1 MSDDVWD
8 GAEPVVMLAEMK
20 TCNGT
25 TVAGGAVAHSRRCP
39 FHGDTWDG
47 LRAEVAALTAER
59 DRLQKELEHWYR
71 AEIARAGR
79 ISEAYTRGAVVI
91 GPDGSYED
99 PLVTRMRA
107 DRDTLAAQLAR
118 AETVIS
124 GPLSTL
130 TLDAV
135 QAEAIRARAKHG
147 ERTVLNRE
155 MPAGEKVAILGEEF
169 GEVCRALTYDQ
180 DRTKL
185 VGELIQVASVSLL
198 WVESIEG
205 QATPA
210 TTERE
215 GAGDGDPA

>member
-1 MSDDVWD
+1 MSGSISCENCD
-8 GAEPVVMLAEMK
+8 LAFADYASMD
-20 TCNGT
+20 
-25 TVAGGAVAHSRRCP
+25 AHHQSVHRASLS
-39 FHGDTWDG
+39 W
-47 LRAEVAALTAER
+47 AEVAALTAER
-59 DRLQKELEHWYR
+59 DRLREELAAVAEQSAAANPYWRIRSER
-71 AEIARAGR
+71 AEA
-79 ISEAYTRGAVVI
+79 E
-91 GPDGSYED
+91 
-99 PLVTRMRA
+99 
-107 DRDTLAAQLAR
+107 RDTLVAQLAQ

-210 TTERE
+210 TTQRE

>member
-1 MSDDVWD
+1 MS
-8 GAEPVVMLAEMK
+8 A
-20 TCNGT
+20 CISR
-25 TVAGGAVAHSRRCP
+25 AGEYSDHVPDADHVCTRCGV
-39 FHGDTWDG
+39 FDEDG
-47 LRAEVAALTAER
+47 LIAARNAEVAALTAER
-59 DRLQKELEHWYR
+59 DRLREEAANIEVATKSLLRGY
-71 AEIARAGR
+71 
-79 ISEAYTRGAVVI
+79 SEVI
-91 GPDGSYED
+91 DE
-99 PLVTRMRA
+99 
-107 DRDTLAAQLAR
+107 RDALAAQLAR

-210 TTERE
+210 TTQRE

>member
-1 MSDDVWD
+1 MSGSISCENCD
-8 GAEPVVMLAEMK
+8 LAFADYASMD
-20 TCNGT
+20 
-25 TVAGGAVAHSRRCP
+25 AHHQSVHRASLS
-39 FHGDTWDG
+39 W
-47 LRAEVAALTAER
+47 AEVAALTAER
-59 DRLQKELEHWYR
+59 DRLEKSLDDALEHLTDEQELLSATA
-71 AEIARAGR
+71 AE
-79 ISEAYTRGAVVI
+79 
-91 GPDGSYED
+91 
-99 PLVTRMRA
+99 
-107 DRDTLAAQLAR
+107 RDTLAAQLAR

-210 TTERE
+210 TTQRE

>member
-1 MSDDVWD
+1 MSDDPWVS
-8 GAEPVVMLAEMK
+8 PVH
-20 TCNGT
+20 T
-25 TVAGGAVAHSRRCP
+25 TSADENEAYASHP
-39 FHGDTWDG
+39 
-47 LRAEVAALTAER
+47 LYAEVAALTAER
-59 DRLQKELEHWYR
+59 DRLAQDYVRLMTERDRLRVQVHEEQREHLITL
-71 AEIARAGR
+71 AA
-79 ISEAYTRGAVVI
+79 
-91 GPDGSYED
+91 
-99 PLVTRMRA
+99 
-107 DRDTLAAQLAR
+107 RDTLAAQLAR

-215 GAGDGDPA
+215 GAGDGDLA

>member
-1 MSDDVWD
+1 MSDDPWVS
-8 GAEPVVMLAEMK
+8 PVH
-20 TCNGT
+20 T
-25 TVAGGAVAHSRRCP
+25 TSADENEAYASHP
-39 FHGDTWDG
+39 
-47 LRAEVAALTAER
+47 LYAEVAALTAER
-59 DRLQKELEHWYR
+59 DRLAQDYVRLMTERDRLRVQVHEEQREHLITL
-71 AEIARAGR
+71 AA
-79 ISEAYTRGAVVI
+79 
-91 GPDGSYED
+91 
-99 PLVTRMRA
+99 
-107 DRDTLAAQLAR
+107 RDTLAAQLAR

-155 MPAGEKVAILGEEF
+155 MPAGEKVAILGEKVAILGEEF

-215 GAGDGDPA
+215 GAGDGDLA